1 MNKIYK
7 LKYDR
12 RRNQLVA
19 VSELTTGAGKE
30 ATGSVAGECGLQGV
44 STFRRLLG
52 TLTPLAVL
60 TGLVIGMLPGL
71 ALANPDLPVGGQV
84 VAGQGS
90 ISTSG
95 NQMTIHQ
102 GTHGLVTNWHS
113 FDIGQNHTVQFVQ
126 PDSSAVALNRVTG
139 GHESQILGT
148 LTANGQVMLVNPAGV
163 MFGKGAR
170 VNTAGLL
177 ASTKNI
183 STEDFMAGRY
193 TFSGGSHPGAEI
205 VNQGSLTTTKGG
217 YIVLAADRVRNSGT
231 LSTPS
236 GKTVLAAADRVTLQL
251 DNTGLASVSVNG
263 SVVNALVENSGL
275 IAATNGQVYLTAR
288 GKEMLLNTVVN
299 NSGTVEARGLNQ
311 RGGEIVLDGGESGV
325 VSQSGMLL
333 ADSETGRG
341 GKITV
346 QGTNIHLAGGSRT
359 SATGRTGGGGVYV
372 GGGWQGKDVAI
383 RNASK
388 VVMDRDAVIDVSAT
402 EKGDGGKAVLWS
414 EDYTNFRGRILAKGG
429 TQSGNGGQVET
440 SSHHNLQAFGD
451 VEASAL
457 NGRGGNWLLDPE
469 DISIVNATTNTNVS
483 GCNNDSDCTFV
494 PSTSGSQVGNG
505 TIEQRLNNGTSV
517 TIKTAKEDGDT
528 GSGGNITFESS
539 ISKTAGSDAS
549 LTLDAN
555 GSINITNHS
564 INATVG
570 KLDVNLYAAGSNDG
584 SILLNNASITTNG
597 GNITLGRKE
606 GAEAGKYLNIDA
618 GNQVVLNSGT
628 GDVSLNAVANGSVG
642 VYLHGVKITGGNIT
656 VNASSV
662 SGGSA
667 VKIEGN
673 NTLTASRDISI
684 TGNRTMN
691 TAAYGV
697 RVMSGSTFTAGNNIT
712 IAAVAT
718 NGSDGALKLEGL
730 TLNAT
735 DSFLSGTSGSGTA
748 VGVTGNIT
756 VERGNLLLSGNS
768 SSGIGISVNSTGI
781 NVSAGNLTLSGNV
794 ARGGGAG
801 VSLKDVNVSAASG
814 NITMSGKGYDSSNG
828 SLSVTGNNTF
838 SAQNTV
844 LSGEAGR
851 NNIGTKLSGNLTVM
865 QGNLSVSGT
874 ANQQNGGGYTGLLA
888 SNLTLNV
895 SGALSMEGGI
905 TGKNTGTTTALNLTN
920 VTINAVNASLKGSN
934 ANSGVGF
941 LLDNVTLQGGIVNG
955 ANLSLSSANSGNS
968 VTNKISSGVLGMTET
983 EALMK
988 KGIENNTQIDARGM
1002 TLGGSGDDW
1011 SENYTS
1017 SKGGGWIFSNAQI
1030 NKNGNISL
1038 QGVGFVDSNIT
1049 AGKDLTIN
1057 NHDGSLIVTNSNL
1070 TSTGGKVSLTG
1081 GRVNISG
1088 GNITALHDVNVSGNN
1103 SGVAIKGTNNTTGL
1117 ANITSTSGNISVL
1130 GYNSGTGS
1138 VTGVTLTNVSLNASQ
1153 GNITVNGTTPGIFS
1167 GVRLTNVSM
1176 TADKNK
1182 GYINVYAES
1191 QGYLDSYAEK
1201 GSLYFAGK
1209 GEFSAANLSFT
1220 GVNKRAGSYNSVG
1233 LAFDKD
1239 SNISFSGNTTI
1250 NATGGK
1256 GMDVVGGGSLSFSN
1270 GTSVINAKAE
1280 AEGGDDYYGQ
1290 GAINFNYI
1298 YNNPVLNLSVNNGDL
1313 SIIASSEGLKD
1324 VAAFNMAGLGTNA
1337 GNGIIFSGN
1346 GNVTLTGKSDGNT
1359 GLSAGMFNNEQLTG
1373 HLTINGQSSTG
1384 TGVLVNSSASSHLI
1398 NASIN
1403 GISQTGTGLLVTTS
1417 GASSVNL
1424 NGNTLTGT
1432 SGTGTGIS
1440 VSGNNVTITNGT
1452 LNGTSGGS
1460 GAGVELTGGTNYTV
1474 DGATVQGSSQAGS
1487 GVSVGGNL
1495 SVSNATVNGTTVS
1508 GSGVNIGGNLTS
1520 SNTSIN
1526 GTASGNGSGVSLNGN
1541 VTGDETEKNVITGH
1555 SAQGNGVLVSGNST
1569 ATNVTLNGDTVD
1581 GNGIKVTG
1589 NLTANNVAAN
1599 GNASGNGN
1607 GVNLA
1612 GNVSGGQWHGDA
1624 ANGTGVNVT
1633 GDSTLTDV
1641 SLNGTTENGTG
1652 INVPGNLTSEGT
1664 TTVTGNA
1671 TGNGTGAAVSGTL
1684 NGDIDGSSAS
1694 GTGAAVNGTINGT
1707 INGTSTSGTGSV
1719 VGDGANISQGSQV
1732 NGQSGSGTGSV
1743 TEGNVTN
1750 QGSISGQSDK
1760 GTGTAL
1766 GGNLSGN
1773 GLVTGTTNGP
1783 GDGVSLSGNVTGGV
1797 VTGHA
1802 DNGAGVNISGN
1813 STLTNVS
1820 VNGSTVH
1827 GTGVDVNGNLTNTG
1841 NTDVSGHASAGGT
1854 GVHIHQGN
1862 NVTGGSL
1869 AGTSVSGPGVVIDGD
1884 NTLSNTTV
1892 NGGSG
1897 SNSGLVLNGNVN
1909 GTGSVLSGQS
1919 GSGDGV
1925 NLNGTMTGG
1934 SLNAHSGSGA
1944 GLHITGDSWLK
1955 DVETTYDSDTG
1966 APLLIDGLLS
1976 FTGGTLNGVTQ
1987 GDQAAERHYLWLL
2000 QPPREQTSG
2009 PEQLM
2014 RMAGWQARDVP
2025 VGVDVC
2031 TDSGES
2037 SSCRH
2042 LDAGMRNRPSHP

>member
-1 MNKIYK
+1 
-7 LKYDR
+7 
-12 RRNQLVA
+12 
-19 VSELTTGAGKE
+19 
-30 ATGSVAGECGLQGV
+30 
-44 STFRRLLG
+44 
-52 TLTPLAVL
+52 
-60 TGLVIGMLPGL
+60 
-71 ALANPDLPVGGQV
+71 
-84 VAGQGS
+84 
-90 ISTSG
+90 
-95 NQMTIHQ
+95 
-102 GTHGLVTNWHS
+102 
-113 FDIGQNHTVQFVQ
+113 
-126 PDSSAVALNRVTG
+126 
-139 GHESQILGT
+139 
-148 LTANGQVMLVNPAGV
+148 
-163 MFGKGAR
+163 
-170 VNTAGLL
+170 
-177 ASTKNI
+177 
-183 STEDFMAGRY
+183 
-193 TFSGGSHPGAEI
+193 
-205 VNQGSLTTTKGG
+205 KGG

-346 QGTNIHLAGGSRT
+346 QGANIHLAGGSRT
-359 SATGRTGGGGVYV
+359 SATGRTGGGEVYV
-372 GGGWQGKDVAI
+372 GGGWQGKDAAI

-388 VVMDRDAVIDVSAT
+388 VVMDRDGVIDVSAT

-429 TQSGNGGQVET
+429 AQSGNGGQVET
-440 SSHHNLQAFGD
+440 SSHRNLQAFGD

-469 DISIVNATTNTNVS
+469 DISIVSGSQDTNVS

-517 TIKTAKEDGDT
+517 TIKTAKESGDT

-539 ISKTAGSDAS
+539 ISKTSGADAS

-555 GSINITNHS
+555 GSINITNHY
-564 INATVG
+564 INATTG
-570 KLDVNLYAAGSNDG
+570 KLDVNLYAAGSNNG

-642 VYLHGVKITGGNIT
+642 VYLHGVEISGGNIT
-656 VNASSV
+656 VNASSEL
-662 SGGSA
+662 GGSA
-667 VKIEGN
+667 IKIEGTN
-673 NTLTASRDISI
+673 KLTATDELSI
-684 TGNRTMN
+684 TGNRSGN
-691 TAAYGV
+691 SAAYGV
-697 RVMSGSTFTAGNNIT
+697 RVMNGSTFTAGKNIT
-712 IAAVAT
+712 ITAMAT

-768 SSGIGISVNSTGI
+768 SSGIGINVNSTGI
-781 NVSAGNLTLSGNV
+781 NVSAGNLTLNGNV

-801 VSLKDVNVSAASG
+801 ISLNNATASAASG

-828 SLSVTGNNTF
+828 SLSVVGNNTF
-838 SAQNTV
+838 IAQNTV

-865 QGNLSVSGT
+865 QGNLSVSGVT
-874 ANQQNGGGYTGLLA
+874 HHFNNDAKNIYRGLKADGLVLDVMNGDLILSGQVLAYDGRGPQTGGTVGLELKNSTLKANHA
-888 SNLTLNV
+888 
-895 SGALSMEGGI
+895 
-905 TGKNTGTTTALNLTN
+905 
-920 VTINAVNASLKGSN
+920 AVNGSSVF
-934 ANSGVGF
+934 SGSGF
-941 LLDNVTLQGGIVNG
+941 VLDNVTLQGGVVNG
-955 ANLSLSSANSGNS
+955 TNLTLSSANSGNS
-968 VTNKISSGVLGMTET
+968 VTNKISSGVLGMSET

-988 KGIENNTQIDARGM
+988 KGIENNTQIDVSGLS
-1002 TLGGSGDDW
+1002 LGGSGDDW

-1081 GRVNISG
+1081 GSVNISG
-1088 GNITALHDVNVSGNN
+1088 GNITALHDVKVSGNN
-1103 SGVAIKGTNNTTGL
+1103 SGVAITGTNNTTGL
-1117 ANITSTSGNISVL
+1117 ANITSTSGNISIYGNATGTSFNGVL
-1130 GYNSGTGS
+1130 FRNAILSAEKGIIDI
-1138 VTGVTLTNVSLNASQ
+1138 TGVGDAGSYEGGQGNGITLMGDVSFTSKENTLTGMFTGDHPVVYSAGISFRLSKNVKFSGDTILNASST
-1153 GNITVNGTTPGIFS
+1153 GLSGLMFS
-1167 GVRLTNVSM
+1167 GGYSGDTHILFSDGTASVNAKLQVPGKGCSFSEPCAAWYIEGWSTAKQKVYLEVSNATLNINAEASGNNADGFAPVTDREGGVDQAYGGGYIFTGQGDVNIRGVSESGNGVDVRLLDNTGLNGNFTV
-1176 TADKNK
+1176 T
-1182 GYINVYAES
+1182 GES
-1191 QGYLDSYAEK
+1191 QTGP
-1201 GSLYFAGK
+1201 GVIVP
-1209 GEFSAANLSFT
+1209 EFANLS
-1220 GVNKRAGSYNSVG
+1220 VR
-1233 LAFDKD
+1233 
-1239 SNISFSGNTTI
+1239 
-1250 NATGGK
+1250 NAT
-1256 GMDVVGGGSLSFSN
+1256 
-1270 GTSVINAKAE
+1270 I
-1280 AEGGDDYYGQ
+1280 
-1290 GAINFNYI
+1290 
-1298 YNNPVLNLSVNNGDL
+1298 
-1313 SIIASSEGLKD
+1313 
-1324 VAAFNMAGLGTNA
+1324 
-1337 GNGIIFSGN
+1337 
-1346 GNVTLTGKSDGNT
+1346 
-1359 GLSAGMFNNEQLTG
+1359 
-1373 HLTINGQSSTG
+1373 TG
-1384 TGVLVNSSASSHLI
+1384 T
-1398 NASIN
+1398 
-1403 GISQTGTGLLVTTS
+1403 SQTGTGIQINAGVP
-1417 GASSVNL
+1417 SSIQVNL
-1424 NGNTLTGT
+1424 NGNSLTGT

-1495 SVSNATVNGTTVS
+1495 SVSNATVNGTTAS

-1526 GTASGNGSGVSLNGN
+1526 GTASGNGSGVLLNGN

-1633 GDSTLTDV
+1633 GDSTLTNV
-1641 SLNGTTENGTG
+1641 SLNGTTEYGTG

-1684 NGDIDGSSAS
+1684 NGDLAGSSAS
-1694 GTGAAVNGTINGT
+1694 GTGAEVNGTINGT
-1707 INGTSTSGTGSV
+1707 VNGSSTSGTGAV
-1719 VGDGANISQGSQV
+1719 VSDGANISQGSQV
-1732 NGQSGSGTGSV
+1732 NGQSGTGTGSV

-1760 GTGTAL
+1760 GTGTGL

-1773 GLVTGTTNGP
+1773 GLVTGTTNGT
-1783 GDGVSLSGNVTGGV
+1783 GDGVNLSGHVTGGV

-1820 VNGSTVH
+1820 VHGSTVH

-1869 AGTSVSGPGVVIDGD
+1869 SGTSVSGPGVVIDGD

-1934 SLNAHSGSGA
+1934 SLNAHSGSGI

-1966 APLLIDGLLS
+1966 VPLHIDGLLS

-1987 GDQAAERHYLWLL
+1987 GDQTAERHLLWLL
-2000 QPPREQTSG
+2000 QPAREQTSG